1 MGSEP
6 SPSTQAKASR
16 GKSKSSS
23 ERAGGLSVTR
33 FLWLVAIA
41 VGLYFFFQHYRIAG
55 LQQIRIE
62 SLQSK
67 GPVLPPLPGDG
78 SLLQRTWDRIGKL
91 ASSITSSESPSS
103 PSGKIRI
110 ATFHLGRFST
120 TKASK
125 PHVMEALTK
134 ILRQF
139 DLVAVQD
146 IRGPEQ
152 DLLAMLSDQLQRSGR
167 RYDFLVGPEVG
178 RPNDRMRLGFLWDAD
193 RIETDRYQLYSVE
206 DPQDLLSYEPLVG
219 WFRARGIDP
228 KEAFT
233 FTCVNVAIHPSRME
247 NEIGLLPELFRTIRR
262 DGRQEDD
269 LIIAGDFEAS
279 DSRLEFLKGEG
290 IVATL
295 QGIPTTVRGTAM
307 LDQILH
313 PKNATD
319 ESIGRAGVF
328 DFLRE
333 FNLSIEEALEISDHL
348 PVWADYSIRE
358 GGDRLHTYPQ
368 TSPSSDRTAVPV
380 PSFGPAIPSPPLAP
394 TGPGSFTSAPGANAA
409 EPPAM
414 MPQGIPVVP
423 LPAAPSGN
431 TTPPALPPPFPDR

>member
-1 MGSEP
+1 MGSES

-16 GKSKSSS
+16 GKSKSST
-23 ERAGGLSVTR
+23 ERSGGLSVTR

-62 SLQSK
+62 SVQST
-67 GPVLPPLPGDG
+67 GPVLPPPPGDG

-91 ASSITSSESPSS
+91 ATSITSSESVAAPA
-103 PSGKIRI
+103 GKIRI
-110 ATFHLGRFST
+110 ATFQLGRFST
-120 TKASK
+120 AKAAK
-125 PHVMEALTK
+125 PHVMEAFTK
-134 ILRQF
+134 IIRQF

-152 DLLAMLSDQLQRSGR
+152 DLLAMLSD
-167 RYDFLVGPEVG
+167 
-178 RPNDRMRLGFLWDAD
+178 D

-233 FTCVNVAIHPSRME
+233 FTCVNVAIHPSRVE

-279 DSRLEFLKGEG
+279 DSRLEFLKSEG

-313 PKNATD
+313 PRSATD

-368 TSPSSDRTAVPV
+368 TSPSSDRTAVPA
-380 PSFGPAIPSPPLAP
+380 PTFGPAIPAPPMVPA
-394 TGPGSFTSAPGANAA
+394 GPGTFTSAPGGIAA

-423 LPAAPSGN
+423 LPATAPPSNN
-431 TTPPALPPPFPDR
+431 TPALPPPFPDR